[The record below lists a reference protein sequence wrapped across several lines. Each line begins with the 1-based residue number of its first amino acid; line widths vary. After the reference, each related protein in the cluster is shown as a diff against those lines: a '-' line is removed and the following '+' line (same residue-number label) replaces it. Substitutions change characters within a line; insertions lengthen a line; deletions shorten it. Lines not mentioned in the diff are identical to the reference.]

1 LEIRMNARK
10 RWLETILFGRP
21 DKVPLHP
28 GGGRKSTKER
38 WYKEGLPKDV
48 EDIGEYAYRQ
58 AGGTDA
64 WTQFGEGFWVNEAM
78 IPQFEEKVLEEKERT
93 LVVQD
98 WKGNICEISNEY
110 TVEYLRNP
118 IDFVTRRWI
127 KCPVETRDDW
137 EQMKERYNP
146 NDPLRFP
153 EDKEEKAERLKKRT
167 FPLGMSFPGPFW
179 QLREWF
185 GFEGL
190 CMRFHDDPDF
200 ITEMISF
207 WEEYII
213 QLLEKTFNFI
223 VPDYIRINEDMA
235 YKGFSM
241 ISPEMVR
248 KFIFPTWKRW
258 GEIIHRFGCPVY
270 AIDSD
275 GFIGELI
282 PLWIEA
288 GMNACEPIEI
298 AAGCSIVEFR
308 RQFGKKMA
316 YIGGVDKRKIA
327 AGGEEVE
334 NEIKRLEPVIKEGG
348 FIPGCDHGVPA
359 DVSWP
364 NFVYYTKLL
373 ANATGW
379 L

>member
-1 LEIRMNARK
+1 MNARE
-10 RWLETILFGRP
+10 RWLETILFGNP
-21 DKVPLHP
+21 DKVPFSP

-38 WYKEGLPKDV
+38 WYKEGLPQDV

-58 AGGTDA
+58 AGGEHE
-64 WTQFGEGFWVNEAM
+64 WSQFGEGFWVNEAM
-78 IPQFEEKVLEEKERT
+78 IPHFEEKILEDKGRT
-93 LVVQD
+93 LIVQD
-98 WKGNICEISNEY
+98 WKGNICEISSEY

-137 EQMKERYNP
+137 EKIKYRYDSH
-146 NDPLRFP
+146 DPSRLP
-153 EDKEEKAERLKKRT
+153 KDKEEKAERLKQRT

-179 QLREWF
+179 QLREWL
-185 GFEGL
+185 GFENL
-190 CMRFHDDPDF
+190 CIAFHDDPSFVVD
-200 ITEMISF
+200 MISF
-207 WEEYII
+207 WENHITH
-213 QLLEKTFNFI
+213 LLNETFKYI

-235 YKGFSM
+235 FKCFSM
-241 ISPEMVR
+241 ISPDMIR
-248 KFIFPTWKRW
+248 KFIFPIWKRW
-258 GEIIHRFGCPVY
+258 GEIIRNSGCPVY

-288 GMNACEPIEI
+288 GMNACEPIEV
-298 AAGCSIVEFR
+298 AAGCDIVEFR

-327 AGGEEVE
+327 AGGDLIKE
-334 NEIKRLEPVIKEGG
+334 EIKRLEPVIQGGG
-348 FIPGCDHGVPA
+348 FIPSCDHGIPA

-364 NFVYYTKLL
+364 NYVDYTRIL
-373 ANATGW
+373 AKATGW